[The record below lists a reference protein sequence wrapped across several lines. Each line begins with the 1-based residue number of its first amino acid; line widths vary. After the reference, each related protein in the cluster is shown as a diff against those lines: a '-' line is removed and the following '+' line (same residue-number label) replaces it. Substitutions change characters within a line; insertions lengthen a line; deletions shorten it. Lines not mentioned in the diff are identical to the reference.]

1 MPVCRIGAFLY
12 FGEDEVCG
20 LYQALYRKWR
30 PRSFEDVVSQPH
42 ITQALINQIR
52 TGKTAHAYLF
62 TGSRGTGKTTCAR
75 IFAKA
80 INCLNPKDGEP
91 CLECEICKAAENGS
105 LADIIEID
113 GASNSG
119 VADIRELRE
128 GVAYTPEMSRY
139 KVYIIDEAHMISVSA
154 FNALLKTME
163 EPPPHVKFILATTE
177 VHKVP
182 ETIVSRCQHF
192 DFGRIKT
199 EDIVARLQYIASKES
214 FTLDI
219 DAATMIAR
227 LSDGGMRD
235 ALSLLDRCSAYADD
249 ITLATVSEASGL
261 SGREH
266 LFTLLGYI
274 ADRDTA
280 GAVALV
286 DELHAGSK
294 DLKVLCGELLEQFRN
309 LMLLRSAE
317 KAEKLIVC
325 MPDELVRLKE
335 IAKKMPLD
343 RIFACIG
350 FLQTLNERF
359 ARAADKRIET
369 EMCMVRLCGA
379 MAVPKEAGA
388 TSEDVSAL
396 GEEMTELKA
405 RMTELSRKVA
415 NGVQVQVQQAQTQAQ
430 PPQEQKP
437 APPPAPSKKFDPDN
451 FTPLAEWQEILAII
465 EKREPALHAFLKTSL
480 AAIEGNTFCV
490 VVAGT
495 FLINKFKKSNDAAK
509 LKEIVKEYY
518 GREFGFKL
526 YSSAVTDLEDKQT
539 PINNVIK
546 QAEKMKIDVEVKK
559 K

>member
-1 MPVCRIGAFLY
+1 M
-12 FGEDEVCG
+12 
-20 LYQALYRKWR
+20 
-30 PRSFEDVVSQPH
+30 
-42 ITQALINQIR
+42 
-52 TGKTAHAYLF
+52 GKTAHAYLF

-80 INCLNPKDGEP
+80 VNCLNPHDGEP
-91 CLECEICKAAENGS
+91 CLECEICKAAENGT
-105 LADIIEID
+105 LPDIIEID

-128 GVAYTPEMSRY
+128 GVAYTPEVCKY

-192 DFGRIKT
+192 DFGRIRT
-199 EDIVARLQYIASKES
+199 EDIVSRLKYIADNEP
-214 FTLDI
+214 FTLAD
-219 DAATMIAR
+219 DAALMIAR

-249 ITLATVSEASGL
+249 ITLTTVSEAAGI

-266 LFTLLGYI
+266 LFTLIEKI

-294 DLKVLCGELLEQFRN
+294 DLKVLCGELLEQLRN
-309 LMLLRSAE
+309 IMLLRSTE
-317 KAEKLIVC
+317 KAEQLIVC
-325 MPDELVRLKE
+325 MPEELERLKA
-335 IAKKMPLD
+335 IAAKMSLE
-343 RIFACIG
+343 RVFACIG

-379 MAVPKEAGA
+379 MNIAPAVPQDNDNTDNNSGGSSSDAEIA
-388 TSEDVSAL
+388 
-396 GEEMTELKA
+396 ELKA
-405 RMTELSRKVA
+405 RINELSRAIA
-415 NGVQVQVQQAQTQAQ
+415 NGAAAA
-430 PPQEQKP
+430 
-437 APPPAPSKKFDPDN
+437 APETAPVRNEAPPAPSKPLKKFDPNN
-451 FTPLAEWQEILAII
+451 FTPLAEWQEILEII
-465 EKREPALHAFLKTSL
+465 EKKSPALHAFLKTSL
-480 AAIEGNTFCV
+480 AAIEGDTFCLV
-490 VVAGT
+490 VSGN
-495 FLINKFKKSNDAAK
+495 FIIEKFKRSNDKA
-509 LKEIVKEYY
+509 LMKEVIRQYY
-518 GREFGFKL
+518 GRDFGFKL
-526 YSSAVTDLEDKQT
+526 YSSATTDLADKET
-539 PINNVIK
+539 PINNIIK
-546 QAEKMKIDVEVKK
+546 QAEKMQIDVEIKK
-559 K
+559 N

>member
-1 MPVCRIGAFLY
+1 M
-12 FGEDEVCG
+12 
-20 LYQALYRKWR
+20 YQALYRKWR
-30 PRSFEDVVSQPH
+30 PRAFEDVVSQTTV
-42 ITQALINQIR
+42 TQALINQIR

-80 INCLNPKDGEP
+80 INCLNPKGGEP

-119 VADIRELRE
+119 VADVRELRE
-128 GVAYTPEMSRY
+128 GVAYTPEMCKY

-199 EDIVARLQYIASKES
+199 EDMVERLEYIASQES
-214 FTLDI
+214 FTLSG

-249 ITLATVSEASGL
+249 ITLETVSEAAGI

-266 LFTLLGYI
+266 LFTLLEKI
-274 ADRDTA
+274 AARDTA
-280 GAVALV
+280 AAVAVV

-294 DLKVLCGELLEQFRN
+294 DLKVLCAELLEQFRN

-317 KAEKLIVC
+317 KAERLIVC
-325 MPDELVRLKE
+325 MPDELARLKE
-335 IAKKMPLD
+335 TAKLMPLD

-359 ARAADKRIET
+359 ARATDRRIET

-379 MAVPKEAGA
+379 MNIPAETGAG
-388 TSEDVSAL
+388 SEDISAL
-396 GEEMTELKA
+396 GEEMAELKTQV
-405 RMTELSRKVA
+405 RELSRAVA
-415 NGVQVQVQQAQTQAQ
+415 GGIAIQPAQNQAL
-430 PPQEQKP
+430 PQEKKP
-437 APPPAPSKKFDPDN
+437 APPPTPSKKFDPND
-451 FTPLAEWQEILAII
+451 FTPLAEWQEILGII
-465 EKREPALHAFLKTSL
+465 EQKAPALHAFLKTSL

-490 VVAGT
+490 VVSSN
-495 FLINKFKKSNDAAK
+495 FIIQKFKKSNDAAL
-509 LKEIVKEYY
+509 LKDIVKEYY

-526 YSSAVTDLEDKQT
+526 YSSAATDLEDKDM

-546 QAEKMKIDVEVKK
+546 QAEKMKIEVERRK
-559 K
+559 